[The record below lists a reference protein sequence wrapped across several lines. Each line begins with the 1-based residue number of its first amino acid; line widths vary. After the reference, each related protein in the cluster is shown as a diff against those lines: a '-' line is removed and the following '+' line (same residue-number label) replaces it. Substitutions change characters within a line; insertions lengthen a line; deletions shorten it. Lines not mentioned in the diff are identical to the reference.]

1 MFIKGR
7 ALGNTTSLRHLTLN
21 TWNHKALKF
30 SSGHKPGQ
38 WQSQK
43 ELSNICCYPDCCAS
57 SFSVI
62 FFFHFLFQVG
72 SSSIGLAPV
81 QENLYGV
88 VVCYGES
95 LPAPFSLPSIY
106 AYVYNMLCVS
116 VSNFLSFLWTT
127 QEKGIILFPEV
138 SASEIVVD
146 SVLKFPFRTVLCR
159 RALHNEYD
167 PANQDTLF

>member
-1 MFIKGR
+1 M
-7 ALGNTTSLRHLTLN
+7 
-21 TWNHKALKF
+21 
-30 SSGHKPGQ
+30 
-38 WQSQK
+38 
-43 ELSNICCYPDCCAS
+43 
-57 SFSVI
+57 
-62 FFFHFLFQVG
+62 G

-88 VVCYGES
+88 VACYGES
-95 LPAPFSLPSIY
+95 LPAPFSLPSMY

-167 PANQDTLF
+167 PANQDTLFYITYY